1 MLDDE
6 ELAIE
11 DNYGMSA
18 GQTRLYSVEGVVR
31 VYLWLTQLR
40 VFVVYG

>member
-11 DNYGMSA
+11 DNYGESA
-18 GQTRLYSVEGVVR
+18 GQTRLYSVRESRSSIPLVDLVES
-31 VYLWLTQLR
+31 VCCL
-40 VFVVYG
+40 